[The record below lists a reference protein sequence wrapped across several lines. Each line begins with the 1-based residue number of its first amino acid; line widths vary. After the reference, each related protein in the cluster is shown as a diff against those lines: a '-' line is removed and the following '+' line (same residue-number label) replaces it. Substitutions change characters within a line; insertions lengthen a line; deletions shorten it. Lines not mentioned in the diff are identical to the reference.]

1 MSSSLIDM
9 HSTYLRNKLISNTV
23 KHSNDFYNIPIL
35 NIFVIE
41 KEHESKRNIIYC
53 MKTAS
58 KPVNCVYT
66 FKFIRLIDDSE
77 LPCLEYGSFH
87 NGTLIVKHLVYFRI
101 YEVHDDYFL
110 YEFTGKFLHEP
121 YYKRLSH
128 NHIFNE
134 MFWRTAERTA

>member
-1 MSSSLIDM
+1 MLTEEQAQSLMI
-9 HSTYLRNKLISNTV
+9 
-23 KHSNDFYNIPIL
+23 
-35 NIFVIE
+35 
-41 KEHESKRNIIYC
+41 
-53 MKTAS
+53 
-58 KPVNCVYT
+58 
-66 FKFIRLIDDSE
+66 KFIRLRDDSE

-121 YYKRLSH
+121 YYKRLAH

-134 MFWRTAERTA
+134 MFWRTA